1 MSRSWIT
8 FALCGFI
15 SLIINRFPF
24 YQDNIDYFAV
34 LYIAIISIGVFKDIQ
49 QTYPKDNF
57 VIALSY
63 LFRLFLLY
71 WAVTYHGTKLQ
82 LPNDIDSDTYQG
94 AAVATLHGQEHW
106 YINNYYSKVVAVVY
120 YFFGI
125 SRIIGQYLN
134 ILLSLTAIYITRR
147 TLQNLKIDD
156 KLISYGVMIMALIPN
171 YAIMSTTLIRESII
185 IFFIACSTYFFT
197 LWLSKPLI
205 VNFIYACVFSGI
217 AALFH
222 GGSIALALGYVMIF
236 VLYDKRN
243 RKINFNLYQ
252 KLLVAVIFV
261 GFVIV
266 FLSVDE
272 FSVSFMEEAEQT
284 KETYESL
291 EGGAVYKVGFDIDN
305 SIANFFINTPIR
317 VLYFLFSPMP
327 WDWRGLNDIATF
339 LFSSL
344 FYFSSIYLAIKNLKQ
359 CGVNSSQKK
368 YLISLLVVLGVC
380 CVIFSWGVTNA
391 GAAMRHR
398 DKFIA
403 PFLVMLMIAIETLP
417 RNQKILRFL
426 TFLKNAANFKLKL

>member
-1 MSRSWIT
+1 MIRSWII

-15 SLIINRFPF
+15 SLIINRFSF
-24 YQDNIDYFAV
+24 YQENIDYFAV
-34 LYIAIISIGVFKDIQ
+34 LYIAVISIGVFKDIQ
-49 QTYPKDNF
+49 QTYQKDNF

-71 WAVTYHGTKLQ
+71 WGVTFLRTKLQ
-82 LPNDIDSDTYQG
+82 LPNDVDSGTYHN
-94 AAVATLHGQEHW
+94 AAIAYLKRTEPD
-106 YINNYYSKVVAVVY
+106 YDNYYSKIVAIIY

-222 GGSIALALGYVMIF
+222 GGSIALALGYVMVF
-236 VLYDKRN
+236 VLYDKQK
-243 RKINFNLYQ
+243 RKINFSMYQ
-252 KLLVAVIFV
+252 KLLVSAIFI

-266 FLSVDE
+266 FLSVEE
-272 FSVSFMEEAEQT
+272 FSISYMEEAEQT
-284 KETYESL
+284 KEAYEGL

-305 SIANFFINTPIR
+305 SVANFFINTPIR
-317 VLYFLFSPMP
+317 TLYFLFSPMP
-327 WDWRGLNDIATF
+327 WDWRGPNDIATF